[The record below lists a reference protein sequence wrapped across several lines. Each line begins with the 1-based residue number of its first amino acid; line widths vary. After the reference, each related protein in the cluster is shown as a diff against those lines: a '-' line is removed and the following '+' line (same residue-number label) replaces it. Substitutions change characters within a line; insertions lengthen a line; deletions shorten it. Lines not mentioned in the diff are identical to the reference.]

1 MKSTDQAAYNSLD
14 DLEFNIG
21 VFVSERY
28 TQNKT
33 EQIQLKGVYS
43 NPKSENMVDFEWENQ
58 VFEKQFGK

>member
-1 MKSTDQAAYNSLD
+1 M
-14 DLEFNIG
+14 
-21 VFVSERY
+21 FVSERY

-58 VFEKQFGK
+58 VFEKAVWEVAEDQDGTATLTLTMMLTTP